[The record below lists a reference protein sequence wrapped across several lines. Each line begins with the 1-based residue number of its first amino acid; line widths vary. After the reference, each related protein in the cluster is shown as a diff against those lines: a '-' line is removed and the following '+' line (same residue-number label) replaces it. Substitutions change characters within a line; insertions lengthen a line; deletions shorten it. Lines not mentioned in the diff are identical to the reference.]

1 MTHDFKK
8 AFISGV
14 ERVAAWS
21 DILDEIN
28 VFPVADGDTGRNLMI
43 SMTPLRQLN
52 KDTENVINRLLLSA
66 RGNSGNIAARF
77 FSGFLQADSF
87 ADLPAAAESGRDRAW
102 QAVHKPVA
110 GTMLT
115 IFDELAEFLKKDKTD
130 DKNKYVSQVTT
141 HLEKATLS
149 TNMILP
155 KLKQAGVVD
164 SGALGMYIFLE
175 SFFNSLIGRQEN
187 LIPITKKFKGFLQVS
202 SSFQEETEGGYCVD
216 TTVRFD
222 NTKRGNISSLSEY
235 GESVVVIEHDDYI
248 KVHLHTDNMVEARK
262 KIESIGDVVNWTDDN
277 MDRQIKNFKRQSK
290 HKAIHIMTDA
300 AGSLTR
306 EDSNNLGFTLLDSYV
321 IAGDK
326 SMPETHFPSSELY
339 KSMRD
344 GVRVSTS
351 QASVFERHQY
361 YQRLLAQYK
370 EVLYI
375 CVGSFYTGNYD
386 VVMEWKKKND
396 PDNRLTV
403 IDTGVAAGRLGII
416 VIATARHA
424 MKSDDSDSV
433 IRYAKRAVD
442 ISDEY
447 MFLDRLKYLAAGGRL
462 SKTSAVFGDMF
473 KVKPIVRP
481 TSEGVKKVGT
491 ARNREGQLKFALDKI
506 EKTLNPDSSPLI
518 MLQYTDN
525 RSWVENS
532 VKEEI
537 LKLLPLCEII
547 LQPLSLTT
555 SVHTGPGTWVL
566 SFLPEH

>member
-1 MTHDFKK
+1 
-8 AFISGV
+8 
-14 ERVAAWS
+14 
-21 DILDEIN
+21 
-28 VFPVADGDTGRNLMI
+28 
-43 SMTPLRQLN
+43 MTPLRQLN

-202 SSFQEETEGGYCVD
+202 SSFQEETEAGYCVD
-216 TTVRFD
+216 TVVRFD

-235 GESVVVIEHDDYI
+235 GESVVVIEHNDYI

-277 MDRQIKNFKRQSK
+277 MDRQIKKFKRQSK

-344 GVRVSTS
+344 GVKVSTS

-361 YQRLLAQYK
+361 YQRLLAQYQK
-370 EVLYI
+370 VLYI

-386 VVMEWKKKND
+386 VVRGWKKKND

-416 VIATARHA
+416 VIATARYA

-447 MFLDRLKYLAAGGRL
+447 MFLDRLK
-462 SKTSAVFGDMF
+462 
-473 KVKPIVRP
+473 
-481 TSEGVKKVGT
+481 
-491 ARNREGQLKFALDKI
+491 
-506 EKTLNPDSSPLI
+506 
-518 MLQYTDN
+518 
-525 RSWVENS
+525 
-532 VKEEI
+532 
-537 LKLLPLCEII
+537 
-547 LQPLSLTT
+547 
-555 SVHTGPGTWVL
+555 
-566 SFLPEH
+566 